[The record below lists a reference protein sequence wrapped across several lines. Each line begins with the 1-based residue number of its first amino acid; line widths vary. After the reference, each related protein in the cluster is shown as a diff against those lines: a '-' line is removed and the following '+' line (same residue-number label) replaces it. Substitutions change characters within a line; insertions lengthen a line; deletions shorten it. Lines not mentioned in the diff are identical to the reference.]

1 MTQKKILTGAAL
13 LMAGAVLASSAGAQT
28 ASGASA
34 APPPITQG
42 PAIPGFCMMSVSQA
56 IGASAVGKYVSDR
69 MGQIV
74 AQVKAELGPEDTAL
88 AAEQKALEAGPGA
101 SDQAAFKARV
111 ASFQARAAAFTEKR
125 DLRQK
130 EVQATEQK
138 AFNRISQELDPVARQ
153 LYQQK
158 RCSVLVDRG
167 QTVLIGSPEMDLTVA
182 AVAGLN
188 ARIQQFTF
196 DREHLTPGAA
206 TR

>member
-1 MTQKKILTGAAL
+1 
-13 LMAGAVLASSAGAQT
+13 
-28 ASGASA
+28 
-34 APPPITQG
+34 
-42 PAIPGFCMMSVSQA
+42 MMSVSQA
-56 IGASAVGKYVSDR
+56 IGQSAVGKYVSDR

-158 RCSVLVDRG
+158 KCSVLIDRG

-196 DREHLTPGAA
+196 DREHLTQGAA
-206 TR
+206 GR

>member
-1 MTQKKILTGAAL
+1 M
-13 LMAGAVLASSAGAQT
+13 LMAGAAFASGVAAQT
-28 ASGASA
+28 AA
-34 APPPITQG
+34 APPPVTQG

-56 IGASAVGKYVSDR
+56 IGTSAVGKFVSDR

-88 AAEQKALEAGPGA
+88 ATEQKALQAGRGSMDA
-101 SDQAAFKARV
+101 AAFQARV
-111 ASFQARAAAFTEKR
+111 SAFQARAAAFTDKR

-158 RCSVLVDRG
+158 KCSVLVDRG
-167 QTVLIGSPEMDLTVA
+167 QTVLIGSPEMDITSA

-196 DREHLTPGAA
+196 DREHLTQGAA
-206 TR
+206 AR

>member
-1 MTQKKILTGAAL
+1 MTQRNILTAAAI
-13 LMAGAVLASSAGAQT
+13 LMAGAALTSGAAAQT
-28 ASGASA
+28 TA
-34 APPPITQG
+34 ALPPLTQG
-42 PAIPGFCMMSVSQA
+42 PSIPGFCMMSVSQA
-56 IGASAVGKYVSDR
+56 IGTSAVGKFVSDR

-88 AAEQKALEAGPGA
+88 ATEQKALQAGRGSMDA
-101 SDQAAFKARV
+101 AAFQARV
-111 ASFQARAAAFTEKR
+111 SAFQARAAAFTDKR

-153 LYQQK
+153 LYQQRK
-158 RCSVLVDRG
+158 CSVLVDRG
-167 QTVLIGSPEMDLTVA
+167 QTVLIGSPEMDLTTA

-206 TR
+206 AR